1 MNNLEKRFA
10 LTIKGRV
17 QGVGFRPFV
26 YRLAQQFGLTGWVSN
41 SLQGVLIEIQGKEI
55 HLEKFFTLL
64 EKNNPP
70 NSEINSIEKHALPL
84 KIEENFVIA
93 QSNLAGIKESAI
105 LPDLATCQDC
115 LAEIFD
121 INNRRYFYP
130 FTNCVNCGPR
140 FSIIENLPYDRSN
153 TTMKDFLMCQEC
165 QKEYLDPSNRRF
177 HAQPNACHTC
187 GPELAFYDNN
197 GELLATKTE
206 AITLA
211 FTSIKEGKII
221 AIKSTGGF
229 LLLVDASNKE
239 AIAKLRQCKNREEKP
254 FALLYPSLDVVK
266 KHCWLSD
273 VENNLLTSAIAP
285 IVLLKQKSEIN
296 IADNVAPN
304 SNYLGIMLANNPLQ
318 HLLMYL
324 LGMPVVATSG
334 NISDE
339 PICIDEKE
347 AISYL
352 GNIADGFLVHNR
364 AIVQAIDDS
373 IVQVV
378 LGKEMLLRR
387 ARGYSSLITE
397 FSNYSNGILALG
409 AQLKNTV
416 AFSLENGVYLS
427 QHLGELHSKKAF
439 DNFKQTI
446 TKINTIYDNKILN
459 IVYDLHPEYLSTKYA
474 QSQDLKSL
482 AVQHHYAHALAC
494 MAENQLTG
502 NVFAVIWDGSGY
514 GTDGTIWGGEFLQVT
529 PNGFSRF
536 AHLKQFSLVGGE
548 KAIKEPRRVALTLL
562 YQVLGEEVFNSQLA
576 CIQSFTAQ
584 ELKILKQ
591 MLKNKINSPQ
601 TSSIG
606 RLFDGV
612 ASILAVEQKCSF
624 EAQAAIKMENLASK
638 INTKESYEFIIC
650 KKQSPII
657 IDWKA
662 LIVSVLSDLDKSFN
676 IPLLAAK
683 FHNALVNMLVEIA
696 KLAGEKQVVLSGGC
710 FQNRY
715 LLEKSVLAL
724 QQAGFSAYWQQKL
737 PSNDG
742 SIAIG
747 QIIAA
752 SRVKKLERND

>member
-10 LTIKGRV
+10 LTIRGRV

-26 YRLAQQFGLTGWVSN
+26 YRLAQQLSLTGWVSN

-55 HLEKFFTLL
+55 DLEKFFTLL
-64 EKNNPP
+64 EQDSPP
-70 NSEINSIEKHALPL
+70 NSEISSIEKHALPL
-84 KIEENFVIA
+84 KTEENFLIA

-105 LPDLATCQDC
+105 LPDLATCQEC

-140 FSIIENLPYDRSN
+140 FSIIENLPYDRNN

-165 QKEYLDPSNRRF
+165 EKEYFDPSNRRF

-187 GPELAFYDNN
+187 GPQLAFYDSNN
-197 GELLATKTE
+197 LLATKIE

-211 FTSIKEGKII
+211 VTLIKEGKII

-229 LLLVDASNKE
+229 LLIVDASNKE
-239 AIAKLRQCKNREEKP
+239 AIAKLRQRKNREEKP
-254 FALLYPSLDVVK
+254 FALLYPSLDLVK

-273 VENNLLTSAIAP
+273 VESNSLTSAIAP
-285 IVLLKQKSEIN
+285 IVLLKQLDGIN

-324 LGMPVVATSG
+324 LEAPVVATSG

-352 GNIADGFLVHNR
+352 GSIADGFLVHNR

-397 FSNYSNGILALG
+397 FTDCSSGILALG

-416 AFSLENGVYLS
+416 AFSLENGIYLS
-427 QHLGELHSKKAF
+427 QHLGDLHNKKAF
-439 DNFKQTI
+439 DNFQKTI
-446 TKINTIYDNKILN
+446 TKINKVYDNKISN
-459 IVYDLHPEYLSTKYA
+459 IVHDLHPEYLSTKYA
-474 QSQDLKSL
+474 QSQSLNSL

-502 NVFAVIWDGSGY
+502 NVFAVVWDGSGY
-514 GTDGTIWGGEFLQVT
+514 GTDGTIWGGEFLQIT
-529 PNGFSRF
+529 SNKFSRF
-536 AHLKQFSLVGGE
+536 AHLKQFPLIGSE
-548 KAIKEPRRVALTLL
+548 KAIKEPRRVALALL
-562 YQVLGEEVFNSQLA
+562 YEVLGEEIFNSQLT
-576 CIQSFTAQ
+576 CIQSFTEQ

-591 MLKNKINSPQ
+591 MLKNKINAPL
-601 TSSIG
+601 TSSVG

-612 ASILAVEQKCSF
+612 ASILAIEQKCSF

-638 INTKESYEFIIC
+638 VDTKESYKFIIC

-657 IDWKA
+657 IDWKEFIA
-662 LIVSVLSDLDKSFN
+662 NILSDLSNLIDIKLIS
-676 IPLLAAK
+676 AK

-696 KLAGEKQVVLSGGC
+696 KLVGEKQVVLSGGC

-724 QQAGFSAYWQQKL
+724 VQAGFSVYWQQKL

-747 QIIAA
+747 QIVAA
-752 SRVKKLERND
+752 SRVKS

>member
-26 YRLAQQFGLTGWVSN
+26 YRLAQQLSLTGWVSN

-55 HLEKFFTLL
+55 DLEKFFTLL
-64 EKNNPP
+64 EQEKPP
-70 NSEINSIEKHALPL
+70 NSEISSIEKHALAL
-84 KIEENFVIA
+84 KTEENFLIA

-105 LPDLATCQDC
+105 LPDLATCQEC

-165 QKEYLDPSNRRF
+165 EKEYFDPSNRRF
-177 HAQPNACHTC
+177 HAQPNACQTC
-187 GPELAFYDNN
+187 GPQLNFYDNFGN
-197 GELLATKTE
+197 LLATKTE
-206 AITLA
+206 AINLTVTL
-211 FTSIKEGKII
+211 IKEGKII

-229 LLLVDASNKE
+229 LLIVDALNKE
-239 AIAKLRQCKNREEKP
+239 AIAKLRQRKNREEKP
-254 FALLYPSLDVVK
+254 FALLYPSLDLVK

-273 VENNLLTSAIAP
+273 VESNSLTSAIAP
-285 IVLLKQKSEIN
+285 IVLLKQLDGIN

-324 LGMPVVATSG
+324 LEAPVVATSG

-352 GNIADGFLVHNR
+352 GSIADGFLVHNR

-397 FSNYSNGILALG
+397 FTDCSSGILALG

-416 AFSLENGVYLS
+416 AFSLENGIYLS
-427 QHLGELHSKKAF
+427 QHLGDLHNKKTF
-439 DNFKQTI
+439 DNFQETI
-446 TKINTIYDNKILN
+446 TKINKIYNIKISN
-459 IVYDLHPEYLSTKYA
+459 IIYDLHPEYLSTKYA
-474 QSQDLKSL
+474 QSQSLNSL
-482 AVQHHYAHALAC
+482 AIQHHYAHALAC

-502 NVFAVIWDGSGY
+502 NVFAVVWDGSGY
-514 GTDGTIWGGEFLQVT
+514 GNDGTIWGGEFLQIT
-529 PNGFSRF
+529 SNKFSRF
-536 AHLKQFSLVGGE
+536 AHLKQFSLIGGE
-548 KAIKEPRRVALTLL
+548 KAIKEPRRVALALL
-562 YQVLGEEVFNSQLA
+562 YEVLGEGIFNSQLT
-576 CIQSFTAQ
+576 CIQSFTKQ

-591 MLKNKINSPQ
+591 MLKNKINAPL
-601 TSSIG
+601 TSSVG

-612 ASILAVEQKCSF
+612 ASILAIEQKCSF

-638 INTKESYEFIIC
+638 IDNKESYKFIIC
-650 KKQSPII
+650 KNVAPII
-657 IDWKA
+657 IDWKE
-662 LIVSVLSDLDKSFN
+662 LIINILLDLSNLTDIKLIS
-676 IPLLAAK
+676 AK
-683 FHNALVNMLVEIA
+683 FHNALVNMLVEVA
-696 KLAGEKQVVLSGGC
+696 KLVGEKQVVLSGGC

-724 QQAGFSAYWQQKL
+724 QQSGFSVYWQQKL

-742 SIAIG
+742 AIAIG
-747 QIIAA
+747 QIMAA
-752 SRVKKLERND
+752 NRVQKVANKD

>member
-10 LTIKGRV
+10 LTIRGRV

-26 YRLAQQFGLTGWVSN
+26 YRLAQQLSLTGWVSN

-55 HLEKFFTLL
+55 DLEKFFTLL
-64 EKNNPP
+64 EQDSPP
-70 NSEINSIEKHALPL
+70 NSEISSIEKHALPL
-84 KIEENFVIA
+84 KTEENFLIA

-105 LPDLATCQDC
+105 LPDLATCQEC

-165 QKEYLDPSNRRF
+165 EKEYSDPSNRRF

-187 GPELAFYDNN
+187 GPQLAFYDSNN
-197 GELLATKTE
+197 LLATKIE

-211 FTSIKEGKII
+211 VTLIKEGKII

-229 LLLVDASNKE
+229 LLIVDASNKE
-239 AIAKLRQCKNREEKP
+239 AIAKLRQRKNREEKP
-254 FALLYPSLDVVK
+254 FALLYPSLDLVK

-273 VENNLLTSAIAP
+273 VESNSLTSAIAP
-285 IVLLKQKSEIN
+285 IVLLKQLDGIN

-324 LGMPVVATSG
+324 LEAPVVATSG

-352 GNIADGFLVHNR
+352 GSIADGFLVHNR

-397 FSNYSNGILALG
+397 FTDCSSGILALG

-416 AFSLENGVYLS
+416 AFSLENGIYLS
-427 QHLGELHSKKAF
+427 QHLGDLHNKKAF
-439 DNFKQTI
+439 ANFQQTI
-446 TKINTIYDNKILN
+446 TKINTVYDNKI
-459 IVYDLHPEYLSTKYA
+459 
-474 QSQDLKSL
+474 
-482 AVQHHYAHALAC
+482 
-494 MAENQLTG
+494 
-502 NVFAVIWDGSGY
+502 
-514 GTDGTIWGGEFLQVT
+514 
-529 PNGFSRF
+529 
-536 AHLKQFSLVGGE
+536 
-548 KAIKEPRRVALTLL
+548 
-562 YQVLGEEVFNSQLA
+562 
-576 CIQSFTAQ
+576 
-584 ELKILKQ
+584 
-591 MLKNKINSPQ
+591 
-601 TSSIG
+601 
-606 RLFDGV
+606 
-612 ASILAVEQKCSF
+612 
-624 EAQAAIKMENLASK
+624 
-638 INTKESYEFIIC
+638 
-650 KKQSPII
+650 
-657 IDWKA
+657 
-662 LIVSVLSDLDKSFN
+662 
-676 IPLLAAK
+676 
-683 FHNALVNMLVEIA
+683 
-696 KLAGEKQVVLSGGC
+696 
-710 FQNRY
+710 
-715 LLEKSVLAL
+715 
-724 QQAGFSAYWQQKL
+724 
-737 PSNDG
+737 
-742 SIAIG
+742 
-747 QIIAA
+747 
-752 SRVKKLERND
+752 

>member
-10 LTIKGRV
+10 LIIKGKV

-26 YRLAQQFGLTGWVSN
+26 YRLAQQLGLTGWVSN

-64 EKNNPP
+64 EKNSPP
-70 NSEINSIEKHALPL
+70 NSEINSIEKHVLAL
-84 KIEENFVIA
+84 KTEENFVIA

-187 GPELAFYDNN
+187 GPELAFYDNFGN
-197 GELLATKTE
+197 LLATKTE

-211 FTSIKEGKII
+211 VTLVKEGKII

-239 AIAKLRQCKNREEKP
+239 AIAKLRQRKNREEKP
-254 FALLYPSLDVVK
+254 FALLYPSLGLVK
-266 KHCWLSD
+266 QHCWLSD
-273 VENNLLTSAIAP
+273 IESNLLTSAIAP
-285 IVLLKQKSEIN
+285 IVLLKQLDAIN

-352 GNIADGFLVHNR
+352 GNIADGFLAHNR
-364 AIVQAIDDS
+364 AIVQAIDDY

-387 ARGYSSLITE
+387 ARGYSSLMTE
-397 FSNYSNGILALG
+397 FSNYSSGVLALG

-416 AFSLENGVYLS
+416 AFSLENGIYLS
-427 QHLGELHSKKAF
+427 QHLGELHNKKAF
-439 DNFKQTI
+439 DNFEQTI
-446 TKINTIYDNKILN
+446 RKIKKIYNTKISKI
-459 IVYDLHPEYLSTKYA
+459 VCDLHPEYLSTKYA
-474 QSQDLKSL
+474 QSQDLNSL

-494 MAENQLTG
+494 MAENQLTD
-502 NVFAVIWDGSGY
+502 NVFAVVWDGSGY
-514 GTDGTIWGGEFLQVT
+514 GTDGTIWGGEFLQIT

-548 KAIKEPRRVALTLL
+548 KAIKEPRRVALALL
-562 YQVLGEEVFNSQLA
+562 YKVLGEEVFNSQLA

-584 ELKILKQ
+584 ELKILRQ

-612 ASILAVEQKCSF
+612 ASILAIEQKCSF

-638 INTKESYEFIIC
+638 ADTKESYEFIIC

-657 IDWKA
+657 IDWKE
-662 LIVSVLSDLDKSFN
+662 LIASILSDLDKS
-676 IPLLAAK
+676 IDITLLAGK
-683 FHNALVNMLVEIA
+683 FHNALVNMLVEMA

-724 QQAGFSAYWQQKL
+724 QQAGFSAYWQQKF

-747 QIIAA
+747 QIVAA
-752 SRVKKLERND
+752 NRVKKLERND

>member
-1 MNNLEKRFA
+1 VNNLEKRFA
-10 LTIKGRV
+10 LTIRGRV

-26 YRLAQQFGLTGWVSN
+26 YRLAQQLSLTGWVSN

-55 HLEKFFTLL
+55 DLEKFFTLL
-64 EKNNPP
+64 EQDSPP
-70 NSEINSIEKHALPL
+70 NSEISSIEKHALPL
-84 KIEENFVIA
+84 KTEENFLIA

-105 LPDLATCQDC
+105 LPDLATCQEC

-140 FSIIENLPYDRSN
+140 FSIIENLPYDRNN

-165 QKEYLDPSNRRF
+165 EKEYFDPSNRRF

-187 GPELAFYDNN
+187 GPQLAFYDSNN
-197 GELLATKTE
+197 LLATKIE

-211 FTSIKEGKII
+211 VTLIKEGKII

-229 LLLVDASNKE
+229 LLIVDASNKE
-239 AIAKLRQCKNREEKP
+239 AIAKLRQRKNREEKP
-254 FALLYPSLDVVK
+254 FALLYPSLDLVK

-273 VENNLLTSAIAP
+273 VESNSLTSAIAP
-285 IVLLKQKSEIN
+285 IVLLKQLDGIN

-324 LGMPVVATSG
+324 LEAPVVATSG

-352 GNIADGFLVHNR
+352 GSIADGFLVHNR

-397 FSNYSNGILALG
+397 FTDCSSGILALG

-416 AFSLENGVYLS
+416 AFSLENGIYLS
-427 QHLGELHSKKAF
+427 QHLGDLHNKKAF
-439 DNFKQTI
+439 DNFQKTI
-446 TKINTIYDNKILN
+446 TKINKVYDNKISN
-459 IVYDLHPEYLSTKYA
+459 IVHDLHPEYLSTKYA
-474 QSQDLKSL
+474 QSQSLNSL

-502 NVFAVIWDGSGY
+502 NVFAVVWDGSGY
-514 GTDGTIWGGEFLQVT
+514 GTDGTIWGGEFLQIT
-529 PNGFSRF
+529 SNKFSRF
-536 AHLKQFSLVGGE
+536 AHLKQFPLIGSE
-548 KAIKEPRRVALTLL
+548 KAIKEPRRVALALL
-562 YQVLGEEVFNSQLA
+562 YEVLGEEIFNSQLT
-576 CIQSFTAQ
+576 CIQSFTEQ

-591 MLKNKINSPQ
+591 MLKNKINAPL
-601 TSSIG
+601 TSSVG

-612 ASILAVEQKCSF
+612 ASILAIEQKCSF

-638 INTKESYEFIIC
+638 VDTKESYKFIIC

-657 IDWKA
+657 IDWKEFIA
-662 LIVSVLSDLDKSFN
+662 NILSDLSNLIDIKLIS
-676 IPLLAAK
+676 AK

-696 KLAGEKQVVLSGGC
+696 KLVGEKQVVLSGGC

-724 QQAGFSAYWQQKL
+724 VQAGFSVYWQQKL

-747 QIIAA
+747 QIVAA
-752 SRVKKLERND
+752 SRVKS

>member
-10 LTIKGRV
+10 LTIRGRV

-26 YRLAQQFGLTGWVSN
+26 YRLAQQLSLTGWVSN

-55 HLEKFFTLL
+55 DLEKFFTLL
-64 EKNNPP
+64 EQDSPP
-70 NSEINSIEKHALPL
+70 NSEISSIEKHALPL
-84 KIEENFVIA
+84 KTEENFLIA

-105 LPDLATCQDC
+105 LPDLATCQEC

-165 QKEYLDPSNRRF
+165 EKEYSDPSNRRF

-187 GPELAFYDNN
+187 GPQLAFYDSNN
-197 GELLATKTE
+197 LLATKIE

-211 FTSIKEGKII
+211 VTLIKEGKII

-229 LLLVDASNKE
+229 LLIVDASNKE
-239 AIAKLRQCKNREEKP
+239 AIAKLRQRKNREEKP
-254 FALLYPSLDVVK
+254 FALLYPSLDLVK

-273 VENNLLTSAIAP
+273 VESNSLTSAIAP
-285 IVLLKQKSEIN
+285 IVLLKQLDGIN

-324 LGMPVVATSG
+324 LEAPVVATSG

-352 GNIADGFLVHNR
+352 GSIADGFLVHNR

-397 FSNYSNGILALG
+397 FTNCSSGILALG

-416 AFSLENGVYLS
+416 AFSLENGIYLS
-427 QHLGELHSKKAF
+427 QHLGDLHNKKAF
-439 DNFKQTI
+439 ANFKQTI
-446 TKINTIYDNKILN
+446 TKINKVYDNKISN
-459 IVYDLHPEYLSTKYA
+459 IVHDLHPEYLSTKYV
-474 QSQDLKSL
+474 QSQSLNSL

-502 NVFAVIWDGSGY
+502 NVFAVVWDGSGY
-514 GTDGTIWGGEFLQVT
+514 GTDGTIWGGEFLQIT
-529 PNGFSRF
+529 SNKFSRF
-536 AHLKQFSLVGGE
+536 AHLKQFPLIGSE
-548 KAIKEPRRVALTLL
+548 KAIKEPRRVALALL
-562 YQVLGEEVFNSQLA
+562 YEVLGEEIFNSQLT
-576 CIQSFTAQ
+576 CIQSFTEQ

-591 MLKNKINSPQ
+591 MLKNKINAPL
-601 TSSIG
+601 TSSVG

-612 ASILAVEQKCSF
+612 ASILAIEQKCSF

-638 INTKESYEFIIC
+638 VDTKESYKFIIC

-657 IDWKA
+657 IDWKEFIA
-662 LIVSVLSDLDKSFN
+662 NILSDLSNLIDIKLIS
-676 IPLLAAK
+676 AK

-696 KLAGEKQVVLSGGC
+696 KLVGEKQVVLSGGC

-724 QQAGFSAYWQQKL
+724 VQAGFSVYWQQKL

-747 QIIAA
+747 QIVAA
-752 SRVKKLERND
+752 SRVKS

>member
-10 LTIKGRV
+10 LTIRGRV

-26 YRLAQQFGLTGWVSN
+26 YRLAQQLSLTGWVSN

-55 HLEKFFTLL
+55 DLEKFFTLL
-64 EKNNPP
+64 EQDSPP
-70 NSEINSIEKHALPL
+70 NSEISSIEKHALPL
-84 KIEENFVIA
+84 KTEENFLIA

-105 LPDLATCQDC
+105 LPDLATCQEC

-165 QKEYLDPSNRRF
+165 EKEYSDPSNRRF

-187 GPELAFYDNN
+187 GPQLAFYDSNN
-197 GELLATKTE
+197 LLATKIE

-211 FTSIKEGKII
+211 VTLIKEGKII

-229 LLLVDASNKE
+229 LLIVDASNKE
-239 AIAKLRQCKNREEKP
+239 AIAKLRQRKNREEKP
-254 FALLYPSLDVVK
+254 FALLYPSLNLVK

-273 VENNLLTSAIAP
+273 AESHLLTSAIAP
-285 IVLLKQKSEIN
+285 IILLKQFNGIN

-304 SNYLGIMLANNPLQ
+304 NNYLGIMLANNPLQ

-324 LGMPVVATSG
+324 LKAPVVATSG

-387 ARGYSSLITE
+387 ARGYSNLITE
-397 FSNYSNGILALG
+397 FTNCSSGILALG

-416 AFSLENGVYLS
+416 AFSLENGIYLS
-427 QHLGELHSKKAF
+427 QHLGDLHNKKAF

-446 TKINTIYDNKILN
+446 KKINKIYDNKISN
-459 IVYDLHPEYLSTKYA
+459 IVHDLHPEYLSTKYA
-474 QSQDLKSL
+474 QSQSLNSL

-502 NVFAVIWDGSGY
+502 NVFAVVWDGSGY
-514 GTDGTIWGGEFLQVT
+514 GTDGTIWGGEFLQIT
-529 PNGFSRF
+529 SNKFSRF
-536 AHLKQFSLVGGE
+536 AHLKQFPLIGSE
-548 KAIKEPRRVALTLL
+548 KAIKEPRRVALALL
-562 YQVLGEEVFNSQLA
+562 YEVLGEEIFNSQLT
-576 CIQSFTAQ
+576 CIQSFTEQ

-591 MLKNKINSPQ
+591 MLKNKINAPL
-601 TSSIG
+601 TSSVG

-612 ASILAVEQKCSF
+612 ASILAIEQKCSF

-638 INTKESYEFIIC
+638 IDNKESYKFIIC
-650 KKQSPII
+650 KNVAPII
-657 IDWKA
+657 IDWKE
-662 LIVSVLSDLDKSFN
+662 LIANILSDLSNLIDIKLIS
-676 IPLLAAK
+676 AK

-696 KLAGEKQVVLSGGC
+696 KLVGEKQVVLSGGC

-724 QQAGFSAYWQQKL
+724 VQAGFSVYWQQKL

-747 QIIAA
+747 QIVAA
-752 SRVKKLERND
+752 SRVKS